1 MRAKTA
7 LIATSQSETYE
18 IATTAIRHKLFA
30 IEGSRC
36 TTLNTEV
43 LTNEEW
49 TYFSHLNDGVQES
62 HSIEGGLPLRHVS
75 HIQLVLSDSSVRSL

>member
-1 MRAKTA
+1 MA
-7 LIATSQSETYE
+7 LIATSQSKTYE
-18 IATTAIRHKLFA
+18 IATETAMRYKLFSR
-30 IEGSRC
+30 EGSTC
-36 TTLNTEV
+36 TTLNIAV

-49 TYFSHLNDGVQES
+49 KHFSNLNDGVQES